1 MFWLNLILNGNSLI
15 FKLKNTSSMTLK
27 QNLILLLNKLP
38 YIRGLYHENINF
50 KKKLLYPSGHFYS
63 EIVSVEEVMRRQN
76 TIWGKE
82 NIDGIRGIDL
92 NVDDQIKLVKQFEL
106 YYGEIPFPKIKSHDK
121 RYYFENE
128 FYSYTDAI
136 FLYSI
141 IRHFKPN
148 RIIEI
153 GSGFSSSVM
162 LDTNEHFFNK
172 SINLTFIEPNANRL
186 KSLLNENDYDTIA
199 IIEKFVQDVKIETF
213 EKLNYGDILFIDS
226 THVVK
231 TGSDVNYILFEILPK
246 LKSGVIIHFHDIFY
260 PFEYPKE
267 WVFMG
272 RNWNEDYFLR
282 AFLMYNKEFEI
293 MLFSHYLNKHHKH
306 IFTEMPLCLKNTG
319 GNLWLRKK

>member
-1 MFWLNLILNGNSLI
+1 
-15 FKLKNTSSMTLK
+15 MTLK

-38 YIRGLYHENINF
+38 YIKGLYHENIKF
-50 KKKLLYPSGHFYS
+50 KKKLLYPPGHFYS
-63 EIVSVEEVMRRQN
+63 EIISLEEVMKRQN
-76 TIWGKE
+76 AIWGKE
-82 NIDGIRGIDL
+82 NIEGITGIDL
-92 NVDDQIKLVKQFEL
+92 NVDEQIKLVKQFEQ
-106 YYGEIPFPKIKSHDK
+106 YYNEIPFPKIKSYDK

-128 FYSYTDAI
+128 FYSFTDAI

-162 LDTNEHFFNK
+162 LDTNEHFFKK
-172 SINLTFIEPNANRL
+172 SINLTFIEPNADRL
-186 KSLLNENDYDTIA
+186 KSLLKENDYEATT
-199 IIEKFVQDVKIETF
+199 IIEQAVQDVKIETF
-213 EKLNYGDILFIDS
+213 EKLNHGDILFIDS

-231 TGSDVNYILFEILPK
+231 TGSDVNYIFFEILPK
-246 LKSGVIIHFHDIFY
+246 LKSGVLVHFHDVFY
-260 PFEYPKE
+260 PFEYPKD

-282 AFLMYNKEFEI
+282 AFLMYNIEFEI
-293 MLFSHYLNKHHKH
+293 KLFSHYLHKHHKH
-306 IFTEMPLCLKNTG
+306 IFAEMPLCYKNTG